1 MRIKDILDLELKL
14 PSEGGYPEPTG
25 EFTIWNNGYYNCKNY
40 AFVDVQ
46 VSGAPNLN
54 WQEATNDTLEFG
66 DSLEG
71 CNFIIVGET
80 TDRGVKVIYHEADYW
95 DERDMAV
102 WDNGTILEK
111 IYDVDQLG
119 DGLIVLNDGYNFVS
133 GALYRIYWWY

>member
-80 TDRGVKVIYHEADYW
+80 TDSGVKVIYHEADYW

>member
-80 TDRGVKVIYHEADYW
+80 TADGVKVIYHEADYW

-133 GALYRIYWWY
+133 GALYRIYWWC

>member
-80 TDRGVKVIYHEADYW
+80 TDMGVKVIYHEADYW